1 MAHQTSRDHFNA
13 PKALDRSMR
22 RAVNAVGFRPV
33 LAVGV
38 TFGIAYAYAHL
49 PQPGLSFPRTSP
61 APVSTPDTPPPLA
74 PFP

>member
-22 RAVNAVGFRPV
+22 RAENAVVFSAV

-49 PQPGLSFPRTSP
+49 PQPGPSFPRTSP